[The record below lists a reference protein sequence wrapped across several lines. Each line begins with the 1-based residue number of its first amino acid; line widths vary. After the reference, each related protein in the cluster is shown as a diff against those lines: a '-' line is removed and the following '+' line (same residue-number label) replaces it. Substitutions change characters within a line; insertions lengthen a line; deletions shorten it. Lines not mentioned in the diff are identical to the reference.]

1 MIFLYMIL
9 YNYLYHRMTSSDS
22 LPEKITQLQCFE
34 TNSYFQSQFLQWINE
49 SFKYKPKIL

>member
-1 MIFLYMIL
+1 MIL

-34 TNSYFQSQFLQWINE
+34 TNTYFQSQFLQWINE